1 MLERSYLS
9 SPNALG
15 ERLFLTFSDDGWCD
29 AISKDQ
35 TITLRSPVSFAD
47 FVSDPGAHLHPVD
60 DRDRTLMLAGLR
72 RYCDY
77 LKRTVDHVPPKRKP
91 SSALAA
97 TIKNYQKGIARL
109 NAEIAR
115 LSGQ

>member
-47 FVSDPGAHLHPVD
+47 FVSDPGAQLHPAD
-60 DRDRTLMLAGLR
+60 ERDRQLMLAGLQ
-72 RYCDY
+72 RYRDY
-77 LKRTVDHVPPKRKP
+77 LERTVDNAPLKLRPE
-91 SSALAA
+91 LAA
-97 TIKNYQKGIARL
+97 TIRNHQRGIQRL
-109 NAEIAR
+109 DAEILR
-115 LSGQ
+115 LSGR